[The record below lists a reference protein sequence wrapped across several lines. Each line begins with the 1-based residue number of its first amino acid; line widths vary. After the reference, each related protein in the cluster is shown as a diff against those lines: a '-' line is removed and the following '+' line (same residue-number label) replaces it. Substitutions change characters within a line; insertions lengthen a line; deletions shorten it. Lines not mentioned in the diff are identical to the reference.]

1 MWLFNI
7 SKLLDMEFEQ
17 SVQKMID
24 MVKRIV
30 LGAIIIITIEIT
42 ASWYWSIENIR
53 DIIQTTIGAFAFI
66 SFYIAILNLCLNRIH
81 KKTSIDIEMKH
92 RAIDLLMKWSME
104 NTPEIVM
111 SKKIV
116 ERMDKKEI
124 IKLAKGNEKV
134 VISRIDYSMLR
145 SFMPEKFLKIQK
157 SYFQKREILKAM
169 LRGRGKRVD
178 LDNDEIE
185 LSLEETIWLRAN
197 VVKYVNILEVIMY
210 AWAAGAVSR
219 EIIETELRYL
229 VTPERDGNVVLEEF
243 RTAVGKENFP
253 GINIFCQEMNEK
265 SKKEIM
271 KMKLRV

>member
-1 MWLFNI
+1 
-7 SKLLDMEFEQ
+7 MEFEQ

-42 ASWYWSIENIR
+42 ASWYWSIENIS

-81 KKTSIDIEMKH
+81 KKTSIDIEMKN

-185 LSLEETIWLRAN
+185 LSLE
-197 VVKYVNILEVIMY
+197 KPYGYGPM
-210 AWAAGAVSR
+210 
-219 EIIETELRYL
+219 
-229 VTPERDGNVVLEEF
+229 
-243 RTAVGKENFP
+243 
-253 GINIFCQEMNEK
+253 
-265 SKKEIM
+265 
-271 KMKLRV
+271 

>member
-17 SVQKMID
+17 SMKNIFNFAKWTMI
-24 MVKRIV
+24 VAF
-30 LGAIIIITIEIT
+30 LAIIFEII
-42 ASWYWSIENIR
+42 AYYNCWIENLM
-53 DIIQTTIGAFAFI
+53 DIIQTTIGALAFF
-66 SFYIAILNLCLNRIH
+66 SLNIAILNLCLNRIH
-81 KKTSIDIEMKH
+81 KKTSIDMEMKH
-92 RAIDLLMKWSME
+92 KAIDLLMKWSIE
-104 NTPEIVM
+104 NTPEILI
-111 SKKIV
+111 SRKIV

-124 IKLAKGNEKV
+124 IKLANGNEKV
-134 VISRIDYSMLR
+134 VIPRIDYSMLR

-157 SYFQKREILKAM
+157 SYLPRREIIKAM

-178 LDNDEIE
+178 LNNDEIE

-229 VTPERDGNVVLEEF
+229 VTPERNGNVVLEEF
-243 RTAVGKENFP
+243 RTAMGKENFP

-271 KMKLRV
+271 QMKLTV

>member
-1 MWLFNI
+1 
-7 SKLLDMEFEQ
+7 
-17 SVQKMID
+17 
-24 MVKRIV
+24 
-30 LGAIIIITIEIT
+30 
-42 ASWYWSIENIR
+42 
-53 DIIQTTIGAFAFI
+53 
-66 SFYIAILNLCLNRIH
+66 
-81 KKTSIDIEMKH
+81 
-92 RAIDLLMKWSME
+92 MKWSME

-185 LSLEETIWLRAN
+185 LSLE
-197 VVKYVNILEVIMY
+197 KPYGYGPM
-210 AWAAGAVSR
+210 
-219 EIIETELRYL
+219 
-229 VTPERDGNVVLEEF
+229 
-243 RTAVGKENFP
+243 
-253 GINIFCQEMNEK
+253 
-265 SKKEIM
+265 
-271 KMKLRV
+271 

>member
-81 KKTSIDIEMKH
+81 KKPSIDIEMKH

-134 VISRIDYSMLR
+134 VIS
-145 SFMPEKFLKIQK
+145 
-157 SYFQKREILKAM
+157 
-169 LRGRGKRVD
+169 
-178 LDNDEIE
+178 
-185 LSLEETIWLRAN
+185 
-197 VVKYVNILEVIMY
+197 
-210 AWAAGAVSR
+210 
-219 EIIETELRYL
+219 
-229 VTPERDGNVVLEEF
+229 
-243 RTAVGKENFP
+243 
-253 GINIFCQEMNEK
+253 
-265 SKKEIM
+265 
-271 KMKLRV
+271 

>member
-24 MVKRIV
+24 IVKRIV
-30 LGAIIIITIEIT
+30 FGAIIIITIEIT

-178 LDNDEIE
+178 LDNNEIE

>member
-1 MWLFNI
+1 MWLFDI
-7 SKLLDMEFEQ
+7 SKLLDMEFKD

-24 MVKRIV
+24 MIKKIV
-30 LGAIIIITIEIT
+30 FFGIIIIIIEIA

-81 KKTSIDIEMKH
+81 KKTSIEIEKRH
-92 RAIDLLMKWSME
+92 RTIDLLMKWSME
-104 NTPEIVM
+104 NTPEALI
-111 SKKIV
+111 SRKIV
-116 ERMDKKEI
+116 DRMDKKETF
-124 IKLAKGNEKV
+124 KLADGNERV
-134 VISRIDYSMLR
+134 VISRVDYNVLSSLL
-145 SFMPEKFLKIQK
+145 PEKILQKK
-157 SYFQKREILKAM
+157 SYLPRCGIFKATH
-169 LRGRGKRVD
+169 RQRGKRVD

>member
-134 VISRIDYSMLR
+134 VISQIDYSMLR

-157 SYFQKREILKAM
+157 SYLPRRELLKAM

-178 LDNDEIE
+178 LNNDEIE

-197 VVKYVNILEVIMY
+197 VVKYVNLLEVIMY

-219 EIIETELRYL
+219 DIIETELRYL

-243 RTAVGKENFP
+243 RTAMGKENFP

-265 SKKEIM
+265 K
-271 KMKLRV
+271 

>member
-169 LRGRGKRVD
+169 LRERGKRVD

-185 LSLEETIWLRAN
+185 LSLEETIWLRVN

>member
-30 LGAIIIITIEIT
+30 FGAIIIITIEIT

>member
-1 MWLFNI
+1 MWLFDI
-7 SKLLDMEFEQ
+7 SKLLDMEFKD

-24 MVKRIV
+24 MIKKIV
-30 LGAIIIITIEIT
+30 FFGIIIIIIEIA

-66 SFYIAILNLCLNRIH
+66 PFYIAILNLCLNRIH
-81 KKTSIDIEMKH
+81 KKTSIDMEMKYK
-92 RAIDLLMKWSME
+92 AIDLLMKWSME

-134 VISRIDYSMLR
+134 VIPRIDYSMLR

>member
-30 LGAIIIITIEIT
+30 LGAIVIITIEIT

>member
-145 SFMPEKFLKIQK
+145 SFMPEKFFKIQK

>member
-1 MWLFNI
+1 MWIFDI
-7 SKLLDMEFEQ
+7 SKLLYINFEQ
-17 SVQKMID
+17 SMKNIFNFATWTMI
-24 MVKRIV
+24 VAI
-30 LGAIIIITIEIT
+30 LAIIIEIV
-42 ASWYWSIENIR
+42 AYKYCLIENLK
-53 DIIQTTIGAFAFI
+53 DFIQTTIGAFAII
-66 SFYIAILNLCLNRIH
+66 SFYIAMLNLCINRIH
-81 KKTSIDIEMKH
+81 KKTSIDMEMKH
-92 RAIDLLMKWSME
+92 KAIDLLMKWSME

-178 LDNDEIE
+178 FDNDEIE

-243 RTAVGKENFP
+243 GTAVGKENFP

>member
-124 IKLAKGNEKV
+124 IKLARGNEKV

>member
-81 KKTSIDIEMKH
+81 KKTSLDIEMKH

>member
-145 SFMPEKFLKIQK
+145 LFMPEKVLKIQN

-169 LRGRGKRVD
+169 LMGRGKRVD